1 MTKIRLIIVTS
12 ICIVLFM
19 TSIFYTYVQY
29 EENQRYE
36 SYISSK
42 LSQSLSDY
50 LTAIL
55 VSEET
60 LNQYIDSGKKEMLPE
75 QATNF
80 CYNFK
85 TISMKFE
92 ELLNTAIKI
101 NKVSDSQQ
109 TNFITADVAQG
120 IHYFLGR
127 SVIGNSILGDCS
139 PAKTN
144 ISLDEKQFEKIKE
157 INKIN
162 KQWSAIVKK
171 YVPEATSYGV
181 TNVNWEFVVNDKMWV
196 KLLEEFSVYAS
207 ESGMSGI
214 NQFFN

>member
-12 ICIVLFM
+12 ICIVIFM
-19 TSIFYTYVQY
+19 TSFFYTYVQY

-42 LSQSLSDY
+42 LSQSLSNY

-75 QATNF
+75 QASNF

-85 TISMKFE
+85 TISMEFE
-92 ELLNTAIKI
+92 ELLNTAIKL

-120 IHYFLGR
+120 IHYFFGR
-127 SVIGNSILGDCS
+127 SVIGNDILGDCS
-139 PAKTN
+139 PAKIN

-181 TNVNWEFVVNDKMWV
+181 TNVKWDFVVNDKMWV

-207 ESGMSGI
+207 KSGMSGT